1 MFHTHTIYVYV
12 YIHIYI
18 YAYMYMYT
26 LRDGFHQVFTSS
38 ASSEALNPLILSAT
52 TAIAA
57 SSTSSSLWG
66 WVNHNQP
73 CGHMKHM
80 MTNITYQCTIFACY
94 WDIMGWYVYYN
105 IYIYFCKYVTSITN
119 HLTYLDIILYASLI
133 WNTSNMG
140 TRNDFIRLYPVLNQ
154 GFVWEYFTLGKGI
167 TTTRILG
174 MNIHKSQDPSWV
186 RQKATRVWTTQNVG
200 FHISHGW

>member
-1 MFHTHTIYVYV
+1 MISPDITISNHRLRWAVDGMRFTAPPHLMTIPVRKKFYICSDVSHTYIYICTYIYVCMYT
-12 YIHIYI
+12 YTYIYI

-94 WDIMGWYVYYN
+94 WDIMG
-105 IYIYFCKYVTSITN
+105 
-119 HLTYLDIILYASLI
+119 
-133 WNTSNMG
+133 
-140 TRNDFIRLYPVLNQ
+140 
-154 GFVWEYFTLGKGI
+154 
-167 TTTRILG
+167 
-174 MNIHKSQDPSWV
+174 
-186 RQKATRVWTTQNVG
+186 
-200 FHISHGW
+200 

>member
-1 MFHTHTIYVYV
+1 MCVC
-12 YIHIYI
+12 IHIHIYMYI
-18 YAYMYMYT
+18 YAYMCMYT

-105 IYIYFCKYVTSITN
+105 IYIYIYFCKYVTSITN
-119 HLTYLDIILYASLI
+119 HLTYLDIICFPHMKYLQY
-133 WNTSNMG
+133 G
-140 TRNDFIRLYPVLNQ
+140 TPKWFYP
-154 GFVWEYFTLGKGI
+154 TLSSTKPRFCLGI
-167 TTTRILG
+167 
-174 MNIHKSQDPSWV
+174 
-186 RQKATRVWTTQNVG
+186 
-200 FHISHGW
+200 FHIRERDYNNSHFGNEHP

>member
-1 MFHTHTIYVYV
+1 MLCRYVGMISPDITISNHRLRWAVDGMRFTAPQHLMTIPVRKKFYICSDVSHTYIYICVCIHTY
-12 YIHIYI
+12 IYI

-105 IYIYFCKYVTSITN
+105 I
-119 HLTYLDIILYASLI
+119 
-133 WNTSNMG
+133 
-140 TRNDFIRLYPVLNQ
+140 
-154 GFVWEYFTLGKGI
+154 
-167 TTTRILG
+167 
-174 MNIHKSQDPSWV
+174 
-186 RQKATRVWTTQNVG
+186 
-200 FHISHGW
+200 